1 MAFAVKLAARL
12 PLDPSEDG
20 VHMTTPQTS
29 LDVADW
35 PVACPLTGTL
45 SLRFDGGIS
54 ADTGSRATRDP
65 GVSPDRTRT
74 GWLTRACRTATPPSP
89 PSRQERPC
97 CWTHNHKGVTTSGKL
112 G

>member
-12 PLDPSEDG
+12 PLDPPEDG

-35 PVACPLTGTL
+35 PVACPLAGTL
-45 SLRFDGGIS
+45 LLRFDGGIS
-54 ADTGSRATRDP
+54 ADAGSRATRDP

-74 GWLTRACRTATPPSP
+74 GWLTKLVARLHPDHLLHDKDARAAGRTS
-89 PSRQERPC
+89 
-97 CWTHNHKGVTTSGKL
+97 TTV
-112 G
+112 